1 MDCMNSNLNT
11 GFGGFTR
18 CVKLLLAAA
27 IFAVAATGTVFA
39 QSETGIKAAF
49 IYNFAKF
56 TEWPAGAFASDSAP
70 ITVGFIGADALAD
83 SFEKNVTGKNV
94 NGRDFA
100 IKKLSGAADAS
111 SCQIVFVG
119 DASQASAIESAAK
132 CKPVLTVGDSDGFAG
147 AGGMINFVDNG
158 GKVGF
163 DLDIG
168 AINASGL
175 KLNAKLQQVARNVK
189 GG

>member
-1 MDCMNSNLNT
+1 MNSNSDILIYSFRRRAT
-11 GFGGFTR
+11 
-18 CVKLLLAAA
+18 LILLAA
-27 IFAVAATGTVFA
+27 VFA
-39 QSETGIKAAF
+39 IIAIAPVFGQSADGVKAAF

-56 TEWPAGAFASDSAP
+56 TDWPAGAFASDGAP
-70 ITVGFIGADALAD
+70 VTVGFIGADTLAEG
-83 SFEKNVTGKNV
+83 FEKNVTGKNA

-100 IKKLSGAADAS
+100 IKKLSSAADAAT
-111 SCQIVFVG
+111 CQIVFVG
-119 DASQASAIESAAK
+119 DDSQASAVVNSTK
-132 CKPVLTVGDSDGFAG
+132 GKPVLTVGGSDGFAG

-163 DLDIG
+163 DLNMT